1 MEKKPIL
8 GLLILLV
15 ILTGVK
21 PVSSEENE
29 GGISLSITVLNN
41 YFTAL
46 PGDTLV
52 IPFSIKNTGNT
63 TITNITVYITGPT
76 TGFQYSG
83 KVIRMPLLPND
94 TYNDTLILKV
104 LNPEP
109 GQYLL
114 RVIARVGN
122 QYFEAPVIV
131 TVKALIDYDLAIT
144 AQDRYIYGRPVEVYL
159 TLTSKSNTVISGRVG
174 YYIVGNRTIIN
185 QTTITYVKPD
195 SPWEKKLEFKI
206 LPLGN
211 YTVVLW
217 ANMSGVYKEVS
228 KNFEV
233 YRRALNYSIRFEHGA
248 IRVFV
253 YDRSGRGVPDITVTV
268 NGVELKTDPNGAVT
282 YSVST
287 PGVYRVTLNLDG
299 KIVSKELVVKSL
311 HIGSIQEGE
320 KLIVQVTDGKNPIP
334 NVTVTVEGPKGK
346 DFGITNSTGF
356 ALFNLSKVGYGTL
369 IVKAESASYLPAETI
384 ITTVSPPTPTKT
396 STTPK
401 ISNTTTTIPTT
412 TTTQYLPPSSE
423 PAKKSGI
430 SAETAL
436 ILVISG
442 ILLAAT
448 SYYALA
454 MPTVHEETLDR
465 YYFIKVRA
473 PRLRP
478 LKDYKLERPVKAVEV
493 RTTKGKATLNEDGI
507 VWELDLEPGEE
518 AYLQAI
524 LG

>member
-1 MEKKPIL
+1 MGI
-8 GLLILLV
+8 
-15 ILTGVK
+15 K
-21 PVSSEENE
+21 PVSSEGNV

-41 YFTAL
+41 EFTAL

-63 TITNITVYITGPT
+63 TITNMTVYITGPT

-83 KVIRMPLLPND
+83 KAIRIPLLPND

-104 LNPEP
+104 LNQEP

-114 RVIARVGN
+114 RIIARVGD

-131 TVKALIDYDLAIT
+131 TVKALIDYDLTIT
-144 AQDRYIYGRPVEVYL
+144 AQDRYIYGRSVEIYL
-159 TLTSKSNTVISGRVG
+159 TLTSKSNTVISGRIG
-174 YYIVGNRTIIN
+174 YYLVGNRTIIN

-195 SPWEKKLEFKI
+195 SPWEKKLEFKT

-233 YRRALNYSIRFEHGA
+233 YRRALNYSISFEHGA
-248 IRVFV
+248 IRIFV

-311 HIGSIQEGE
+311 HISSIQEGE
-320 KLIVQVTDGKNPIP
+320 RLIVQVTDGKKEVP

-384 ITTVSPPTPTKT
+384 ITTVSPPSPTKT
-396 STTPK
+396 STTTPK
-401 ISNTTTTIPTT
+401 TSNTMTTIPTT
-412 TTTQYLPPSSE
+412 TTTQYPPTSSE
-423 PAKKSGI
+423 PSKKSGI
-430 SAETAL
+430 STETAL

-448 SYYALA
+448 SYFALA

-465 YYFIKVRA
+465 YYFVKVRA

-493 RTTKGKATLNEDGI
+493 RVTKGKATLNDDGI
-507 VWELDLEPGEE
+507 TWELDLEPGEE